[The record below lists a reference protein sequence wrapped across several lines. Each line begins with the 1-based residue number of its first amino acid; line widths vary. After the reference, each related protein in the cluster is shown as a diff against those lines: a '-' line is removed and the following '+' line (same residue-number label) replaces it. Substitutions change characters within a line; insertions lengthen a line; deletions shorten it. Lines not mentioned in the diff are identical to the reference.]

1 MCLTVPSAAP
11 RNFTVENATENE
23 LELAWQR
30 PVEMEVNGFL
40 RHYNIQYFIASEGP
54 GSAMMESVSADT
66 LNTTLLN
73 LDNFTAYNVS
83 IAAFTIGDGPYA
95 SEVVTTLENGTYM
108 HACMCAQLRTH
119 FHCTTIACMLY
130 VIPPSTIKRFHC
142 ICVHMYVH
150 THFILS
156 QLHY

>member
-1 MCLTVPSAAP
+1 M
-11 RNFTVENATENE
+11 ENVTENE

-54 GSAMMESVSADT
+54 GSATMESVSGDT
-66 LNTTLLN
+66 LSTTLLN
-73 LDNFTAYNVS
+73 LNNFTAYNVS
-83 IAAFTIGDGPYA
+83 IVAFTIGDGPCA

-108 HACMCAQLRTH
+108 HACICAQLRTH

-142 ICVHMYVH
+142 MCVCTYVH

-156 QLHY
+156 QLHYQFLGNHLRT